1 MRILDIINGMW
12 AMSAARVQEV
22 RDLYFAHTRRE
33 KLDLKAWEAASG
45 RPAGSERQPY
55 TLQDGV
61 AVVAIQGIITKA
73 DSMWNRLCGM
83 TSSQLAQQDLQAA
96 LDDRLAHSVLL
107 WIDSPGGM
115 VDGTEELANAVYA
128 ARQVKPIV
136 ALGDGCMCSAAYWVG
151 AAAERVYITSNT
163 TEVGS
168 IGVVTAHTD
177 ISGAEAQQGIK
188 TTEITSGKY
197 KRIASQ
203 HGPLT
208 QEGLDYIKGML
219 DHIYT
224 LFVDSVSKF
233 RGVSVDTVLAQMA
246 DGRVFLGQQAVE
258 AGLVDGVS
266 TMSDLVAQLNQD
278 RKAWKPSPAGAQADT
293 TPPPQPTLQEGTM
306 PITREQLVAEA
317 PELLTALKAEGH
329 AEGSAAE
336 LERVKGCLDAAIFGY
351 EPLAQSFAL
360 DGKTSPGAAALAV
373 IAKQKTDLQAAAA
386 ATTDPK
392 LGAPVLAAG
401 EDPEAVEAERA
412 KQAVEAAQDGG
423 LKARWDANANLR
435 NLYGSFEAFQKAN
448 EAAQAAAASGRI
460 HQKEK

>member
-1 MRILDIINGMW
+1 MRILDIVNGMW
-12 AMSAARVQEV
+12 ALSGARVQEI
-22 RDLYFAHTRRE
+22 RELYFAHTRRE

-61 AVVAIQGIITKA
+61 AVVSIQGIITKA

-96 LDDRLAHSVLL
+96 LDDRQAHSVLL

-177 ISGAEAQQGIK
+177 ISQAEAQRGVK
-188 TTEITSGKY
+188 TTEITAGAY

-203 HGPLT
+203 HAPLSAD
-208 QEGLDYIKGML
+208 GLAYIQGQL

-224 LFVDSVSKF
+224 LFIDSISKF

-246 DGRVFLGQQAVE
+246 DGRVFLGKQAVE

-266 TMSDLVAQLNQD
+266 SMPDLIAQLNQD
-278 RKAWKPSPAGAQADT
+278 RKAWKPSPAGVQVDT
-293 TPPPQPTLQEGTM
+293 TLQPQSTSQEGTM
-306 PITREQLVAEA
+306 PITLDQVRAEA
-317 PELLTALKAEGH
+317 PELITALKAEGH

-336 LERVKGCLDAAIFGY
+336 TARVKGCLDASIPGY
-351 EPLAQSFAL
+351 EAQAMAFAL
-360 DGKTSPGAAALAV
+360 DGKTTPGEAAMA
-373 IAKQKTDLQAAAA
+373 IIGKQKADLQTAHAA
-386 ATTDPK
+386 ATDSSK
-392 LGAPVLAAG
+392 GAPVLPVG
-401 EDPEAVEAERA
+401 EDPEAAEVERA
-412 KQAVEAAQDGG
+412 KQASAAKDGG
-423 LKARWDANANLR
+423 LKARWDSNASIR
-435 NLYGSFEAFQKAN
+435 NLYGSFEAYKKAN
-448 EAAQAAAASGRI
+448 EGAEAAAASGRI
-460 HQKEK
+460 LQKAK